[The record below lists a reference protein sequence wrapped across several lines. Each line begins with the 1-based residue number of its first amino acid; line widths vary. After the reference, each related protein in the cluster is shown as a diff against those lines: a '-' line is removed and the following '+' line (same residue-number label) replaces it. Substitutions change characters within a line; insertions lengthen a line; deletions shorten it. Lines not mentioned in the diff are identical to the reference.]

1 VPRSSEP
8 RGCRGAG
15 TVIELLPARVDEARA
30 GIAAL
35 GDVEPHAVYGVS
47 AEQPAV
53 YSASLDL
60 LVVGSRGHGPAG
72 RLVHGSTSRQLI
84 RTARCPAL
92 VLRRDGPVRLPADV
106 DRGGRAPV
114 TASIG

>member
-1 VPRSSEP
+1 M
-8 RGCRGAG
+8 
-15 TVIELLPARVDEARA
+15 IESLPALVDEARA

-35 GDVEPHAVYGVS
+35 DDLEPQAAYGVS

-60 LVVGSRGHGPAG
+60 LVVGSRDHGPGG
-72 RLVHGSTSRQLI
+72 RLVHGSTSRQLT

-92 VLRRDGPVRLPADV
+92 VLGRDGPVRLPADV
-106 DRGGRAPV
+106 DHAGRPTV
-114 TASIG
+114 TAAIG